1 MRILLPPSEK
11 KRTPTS
17 SKALNLAELS
27 FASEL
32 THIRAKLLAD
42 LPGLPTEPAGPA
54 ITVYSG
60 VLYQALGWESLN
72 EKDRAR
78 ACESIVI
85 SSALFGALKVDDEI
99 PNYKLKVKTSHWKT
113 PLEKALSEL
122 EEELI
127 VDCRSST
134 YAAMWKSNPHITTGI
149 RVFEIRKG
157 KRQVITHMA
166 KKTRGE
172 IARFLIKEK
181 DSPGSPEELLMVLAK
196 KFNVELVIPKNGK
209 GWFLDV
215 IVHPTS

>member
-32 THIRAKLLAD
+32 THIRAKLLAG
-42 LPGLPTEPAGPA
+42 LPGVISEPAGPA

-60 VLYQALGWESLN
+60 VLYKALGWESLK
-72 EKDRAR
+72 ETDRAR
-78 ACESIVI
+78 ARESIVI

-99 PNYKLKVKTSHWKT
+99 PNYKLKVKTGHWKT
-113 PLEKALSEL
+113 PLEQALFNL
-122 EEELI
+122 EDKLI

-134 YAAMWKSNPHITTGI
+134 YATMWKSNPHITTGI
-149 RVFEIRKG
+149 RVFELRKG

-172 IARFLIKEK
+172 IARFLIQEEV
-181 DSPGSPEELLMVLAK
+181 SPESPEALLTVLAK
-196 KFNVELVIPKNGK
+196 KFNAELAIPKNGK

-215 IVHPTS
+215 LVQPNS